1 MGKQTWT
8 ILDSQHGV
16 YVDSLTISAG
26 ELPGAASSVRASKR
40 RLQGGPCDGVDVVEI
55 GNGEMNVTVVPTRG
69 MGIWKA
75 ECGPVKLGWSS
86 PTRGPVNPAL
96 VPIFDPS
103 GLGWLDGFDELLVR
117 CGLQSNGGPE
127 FKEDGTL
134 RYPLH
139 GRIANLPAE
148 HVQIAVDAESGEV
161 GVIGRVR
168 ETRLF
173 FTKLLLTTKISLVP
187 GRPEF
192 TVTDTV
198 TNLAGVPGE
207 MELLYHINFG
217 VPLLEPQSRV
227 VLPIRR
233 MAPRDAVAAAEI
245 DRWDM
250 YGPGIPGKPETVYFF
265 ELSSHP
271 SGGSSALLHNA
282 AGTQGVGV
290 AFNVRELPCFTLWKN
305 EQPECD
311 GYVTGLEPAV
321 NFPNIPSF
329 EKARGRVVTLE
340 PGQSRSF
347 SVTVR
352 AYRTSGEVEA
362 ARAEVLDLQQGV
374 LPQISRKPNPEW
386 SAAAEG

>member
-16 YVDSLTISAG
+16 YLDSLTISGG
-26 ELPGAASSVRASKR
+26 ELPRSAASMRVTKR
-40 RLQGGPCDGVDVVEI
+40 RLHGGPCDGVDVVEI

-75 ECGPVKLGWSS
+75 ESGPVKLGWIS
-86 PTRGPVNPAL
+86 PTRGPVHPAL

-117 CGLQSNGGPE
+117 CGLESNGAPE

-148 HVQIAVDAESGEV
+148 HVQVAVDDETGEV
-161 GVIGRVR
+161 SVLGRVR

-173 FTKLLLTTKISLVP
+173 FAKLQLTTRISLLP
-187 GRPEF
+187 GRSEF

-217 VPLLEPQSRV
+217 APLLGPQSRV
-227 VLPIRR
+227 VLPIRE

-245 DRWDM
+245 DRWDV
-250 YGPGIPGKPETVYFF
+250 YGPGVPGKPETVYFF

-271 SGGSSALLHNA
+271 SGATSALLHNA
-282 AGTQGVGV
+282 EGTQGAGV

-321 NFPNIPSF
+321 NFPNVRSF

-352 AYRTSGEVEA
+352 AYRSSSEVEN
-362 ARAEVLDLQQGV
+362 ARAEVLELQQGV
-374 LPQISRKPNPEW
+374 LPRVSRKPNPAW
-386 SAAAEG
+386 SAGVEG

>member
-16 YVDSLTISAG
+16 YVDSLTIANG
-26 ELPGAASSVRASKR
+26 ELPGAAAPIRITKR
-40 RLQGGPCDGVDVVEI
+40 RLHGGPCDGVDIIEI

-75 ECGPVKLGWSS
+75 ESGPVRLGWTS
-86 PTRGPVNPAL
+86 PTRGPVHPAF
-96 VPIFDPS
+96 VPVFDPS

-117 CGLQSNGGPE
+117 CGLESNGAPE
-127 FKEDGTL
+127 FREDGSL

-148 HVQIAVDAESGEV
+148 HVQISVDTETGEV
-161 GVIGRVR
+161 SVTGRVR

-173 FTKLLLTTKISLVP
+173 FTKLQLTTKISLLP

-217 VPLLEPQSRV
+217 SPILEPQARV
-227 VLPIRR
+227 VLPIRK

-245 DRWDM
+245 DRWDV
-250 YGPGIPGKPETVYFF
+250 YGPGVPGKPETVYFF
-265 ELSSHP
+265 ELSSQP
-271 SGGSSALLHNA
+271 SGETLALLHNA
-282 AGTQGVGV
+282 QSTHGVGV

-321 NFPNIPSF
+321 NFPNVRSF

-340 PGQSRSF
+340 PGQLRSF
-347 SVTVR
+347 AVTVR
-352 AYRTSGEVEA
+352 AYRSSHEVET
-362 ARAEVLDLQQGV
+362 ARTEVLELQQGV
-374 LPQISRKPNPEW
+374 LPQVSRNPLPEW
-386 SAAAEG
+386 SPGTEG